1 MTTAVD
7 YDTRTQPHDTGAER
21 IVLGAMMLTPNTI
34 PDVIQQLAGPDDFYE
49 TRHSAIYQAIL
60 ELHTSGQPT
69 DTEAV
74 LHRLLATGAR
84 VPEPG
89 PYLHTLLEC
98 VPLAV
103 MAPWHAQRVRVC
115 AQLRQLIEAGTRLVQ
130 IGYNPASRDDLQGTL
145 SRASKLVLDATTSN
159 VRGDLVHIR
168 DVLPDVLNA
177 MDNAADRHTAA
188 AISTGLTDLDRLLGG
203 GFRPGNLVIFAG
215 RPGMGKALSLDT
227 PLPTP
232 TGWTTMGQV
241 QVGDELIGADGQ
253 PTRVVAATDVMH
265 GRPCYEVHFSD
276 GSMIIADA
284 QHLWLTETRS
294 ARRSAD
300 MVRAPYSR
308 VKIRHDIATVK
319 STEEIAS
326 TVHCAT
332 ADNRLNHSVALAQ
345 PFQLP
350 AAELPIDPYV
360 LGAWLGDGH
369 SYSGGITS
377 ADAEIID
384 QIRTVGY
391 QVTECSGKF
400 AFYVRGLLVQLRAL
414 GVLNNKHIPP
424 SYLRGSEEQRR
435 ALLAGLL
442 DTDGSIANS
451 GNSVR
456 FEITNRQLALD
467 TQELVLS
474 LGYRCT
480 YQTKAV
486 AGRTPQSSTCYRLTF
501 SPTEKVFRLTRK
513 ASRQTFAQNRRQAGR
528 FITEVRPTPSVA
540 VRCVQIDNHSHL
552 YLAGRTC
559 IPTHN
564 SVAVTDVAR
573 AVGLHQPHNVA
584 FFSLEMSSQELVERI
599 LAAESGTPLTK
610 IREGG
615 LSDNEWTRIARKTG
629 SINEVEGGIWIDDT
643 ARMGIAEIYAKARRL
658 RARGP
663 LSAIV
668 VDYLQLMETPKTR
681 DENRER
687 AVAVL
692 SRELKLLG
700 KELGC
705 FVAAV
710 CQLNRGPEGRTDKR
724 PTLGD
729 LRESGSLEQD
739 ADAVVL
745 LYREDY
751 YKPETERA
759 GEGEWILAK
768 NRHGPTGTVDVAAQL
783 HLSRFVDLAAPALR

>member
-215 RPGMGKALSLDT
+215 RPGMGK
-227 PLPTP
+227 
-232 TGWTTMGQV
+232 
-241 QVGDELIGADGQ
+241 
-253 PTRVVAATDVMH
+253 
-265 GRPCYEVHFSD
+265 
-276 GSMIIADA
+276 
-284 QHLWLTETRS
+284 
-294 ARRSAD
+294 
-300 MVRAPYSR
+300 
-308 VKIRHDIATVK
+308 
-319 STEEIAS
+319 
-326 TVHCAT
+326 
-332 ADNRLNHSVALAQ
+332 
-345 PFQLP
+345 
-350 AAELPIDPYV
+350 
-360 LGAWLGDGH
+360 
-369 SYSGGITS
+369 
-377 ADAEIID
+377 
-384 QIRTVGY
+384 
-391 QVTECSGKF
+391 
-400 AFYVRGLLVQLRAL
+400 
-414 GVLNNKHIPP
+414 
-424 SYLRGSEEQRR
+424 
-435 ALLAGLL
+435 
-442 DTDGSIANS
+442 
-451 GNSVR
+451 
-456 FEITNRQLALD
+456 
-467 TQELVLS
+467 
-474 LGYRCT
+474 
-480 YQTKAV
+480 
-486 AGRTPQSSTCYRLTF
+486 
-501 SPTEKVFRLTRK
+501 
-513 ASRQTFAQNRRQAGR
+513 
-528 FITEVRPTPSVA
+528 
-540 VRCVQIDNHSHL
+540 
-552 YLAGRTC
+552 
-559 IPTHN
+559 

-629 SINEVEGGIWIDDT
+629 SINEVQGGIWIDDT